1 MLPPAETLTDFVE
14 VAVRNAVEYRRVQ
27 TDFAAR
33 CEESLGRIRAHGR
46 VHPGCQGRRQARVQ
60 AREASQG
67 TGRVSYAVEFT
78 QSAEDDLVRLYDFLL
93 DRAQTLEEL
102 DVADEDLKVIRLAAL
117 SHLSTTPY
125 SYRKVGTRSTLRE
138 LIVPFGTT
146 GYILRFDI
154 RSPELVLVVG
164 ARHQREE
171 DFH

>member
-1 MLPPAETLTDFVE
+1 M
-14 VAVRNAVEYRRVQ
+14 
-27 TDFAAR
+27 
-33 CEESLGRIRAHGR
+33 
-46 VHPGCQGRRQARVQ
+46 
-60 AREASQG
+60 
-67 TGRVSYAVEFT
+67 SYAVEFT

-93 DRAQTLEEL
+93 DRAETLEQL
-102 DVADEDLKVIRLAAL
+102 AVADEALKVIRQAAL

-125 SYRKVGTRSTLRE
+125 SYRKVGARSTLRE

-154 RSPELVLVVG
+154 RSPELVLVIG